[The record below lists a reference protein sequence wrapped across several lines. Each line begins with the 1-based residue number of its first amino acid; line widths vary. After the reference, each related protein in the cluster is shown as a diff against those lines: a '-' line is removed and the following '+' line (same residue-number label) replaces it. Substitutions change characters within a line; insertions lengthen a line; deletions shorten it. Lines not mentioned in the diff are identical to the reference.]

1 MEQEGVM
8 DGFVMTMTVIMLI
21 FAGALVAIVTGALI
35 LLETIWRSRERERD
49 HERENNRERHASGA
63 R

>member
-8 DGFVMTMTVIMLI
+8 DGFVMTVTVIMLI

-35 LLETIWRSRERERD
+35 LLETIWRSREREGRY
-49 HERENNRERHASGA
+49 ERHDPRA